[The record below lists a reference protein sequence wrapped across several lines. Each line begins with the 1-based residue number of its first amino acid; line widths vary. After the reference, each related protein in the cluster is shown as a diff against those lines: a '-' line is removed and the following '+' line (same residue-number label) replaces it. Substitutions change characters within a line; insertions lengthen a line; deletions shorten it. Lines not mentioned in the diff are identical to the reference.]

1 MVIQLKAMFPMQK
14 IIGLLLAFSVP
25 GRVGSAPVAQ
35 ANSIGA
41 STSTGYEPAWVAG
54 PTKRGTLVILFSCIL
69 TLVLCV
75 WTTLHSNIEPEAWQ
89 KGGDKGASR
98 TKPLAKYL
106 DKYKFIWSTIALLF
120 PEIPLC
126 IAAHERRTAG
136 VLCKEMKAIK
146 IDGEALYEHWDI
158 TLAYYA
164 VMGGFVVERRAN
176 IISDS
181 DTQSQSAS
189 VGSERLVTHEAG
201 ISSTENIQSV
211 GSGAGGAAEIRQE
224 HLPPRG
230 YEEHRRTIT
239 PHGVLRLAKEGLF
252 PAAYKSQT
260 VKDKS
265 KANALAKFLVCFQAI
280 WMIIQVCGR
289 YATRLPVTLLELY
302 TVLHTICAVVMYVVW
317 MDKPFSVGQPTF
329 VSLDDS
335 TLGLLL
341 AKSDAKPAERDAERD
356 AEPSEPKPKSDEE
369 QSEQDMK
376 PSEPEPESDGK
387 QSGSDTKPS
396 KSDVNA
402 KQSEQGAGS
411 SEQESDV
418 KSLELDLEAL
428 KTKPVEELGFSHW
441 GHTESHCSLDLFWNH
456 EYTDGLTSRAGL
468 GKLLFRQLW
477 DWEQYKSAQSYTMIY
492 IKLSMNSY
500 VALWNGWSGFRIE
513 ALGLSCL
520 GFAYGGLHLAAWGY
534 KFPSDVER
542 QLWKTASVL
551 TATSVL
557 VFFLAV
563 WVGVLG
569 RQGWNLMLQ
578 KQVEAVGKSE
588 RTRFERWLVKSES
601 KLRDLKERFKKWV
614 MFGLCL
620 SFAIAAIPCIFGRL
634 YLLVESFVAMRKLP
648 LGSYDVVLWS
658 NFLPHFG

>member
-1 MVIQLKAMFPMQK
+1 MVTQLKGMFPMQK
-14 IIGLLLAFSVP
+14 IIGLLLVFSVL

-35 ANSIGA
+35 ANSIGT

-89 KGGDKGASR
+89 KGGDKDASQ

-106 DKYKFIWSTIALLF
+106 DKYKFIWSTITLLF

-136 VLCKEMKAIK
+136 VLCKEMKAIR
-146 IDGEALYEHWDI
+146 IDGEALYGHWDI

-224 HLPPRG
+224 HPPPRG

-317 MDKPFSVGQPTF
+317 MDKPFSVSQPTF
-329 VSLDDS
+329 VSLDHS
-335 TLGLLL
+335 TLKLLL
-341 AKSDAKPAERDAERD
+341 AKSDAKPAERDAE
-356 AEPSEPKPKSDEE
+356 PSESKPKSDEKRPE
-369 QSEQDMK
+369 Q
-376 PSEPEPESDGK
+376 
-387 QSGSDTKPS
+387 DTKPS
-396 KSDVNA
+396 ESDVNA
-402 KQSEQGAGS
+402 KQSEQGAKS
-411 SEQESDV
+411 SEQEPDV
-418 KSLELDLEAL
+418 KSLELDPEAL
-428 KTKPVEELGFSHW
+428 KTKPVAELGFFHW
-441 GHTESHCSLDLFWNH
+441 EHTESHCSLDLFWNH

-500 VALWNGWSGFRIE
+500 VALWNGWGGFRIE

-520 GFAYGGLHLAAWGY
+520 GFAYGGLHLAAWRY

-578 KQVEAVGKSE
+578 KRVEAVGKSE
-588 RTRFERWLVKSES
+588 HTRLERWLVKSES